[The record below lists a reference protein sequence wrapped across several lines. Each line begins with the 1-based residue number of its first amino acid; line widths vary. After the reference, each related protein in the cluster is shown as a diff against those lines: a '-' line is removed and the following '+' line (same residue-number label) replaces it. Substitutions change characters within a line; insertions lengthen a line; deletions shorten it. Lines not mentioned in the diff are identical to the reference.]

1 MQCQNCHQNEATV
14 HVTQIV
20 DGQVA
25 KFHLCEACAKAKGV
39 ELPAQPMDL
48 GGMLENLKEQLSHLK
63 EDLESPRPARAA
75 VCPVCGMTRT
85 EILKKGRMGCD
96 QCYETFASE
105 MLPVV
110 VSLQHC
116 DQHLGKVPRR
126 ASERMRHSVELAR
139 WKRELEQ
146 AVAGENYELA
156 ARLRDRIKAVTAEGA
171 GA

>member
-1 MQCQNCHQNEATV
+1 MQCESCQQNEATV

-20 DGQVA
+20 DGKVT

-39 ELPAQPMDL
+39 ELHAQPMDI
-48 GGMLENLKEQLSHLK
+48 GGMLESLKEQLSHLK
-63 EDLESPRPARAA
+63 GDLEAEPARPAA
-75 VCPVCGMTRT
+75 CPVCGMTRT